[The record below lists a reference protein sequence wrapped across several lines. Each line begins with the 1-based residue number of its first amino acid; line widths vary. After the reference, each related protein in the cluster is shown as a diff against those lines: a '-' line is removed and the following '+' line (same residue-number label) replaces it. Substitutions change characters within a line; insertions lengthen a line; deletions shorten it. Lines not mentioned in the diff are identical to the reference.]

1 MSVANPMISKV
12 RELHAYGSETATYTG
27 VAIKSLALVGI
38 VTASALITWV
48 MGYATPVTAMVT
60 SIMGF
65 ITALAISFRP
75 TWAGFLS
82 PLYAILEGMFL
93 AAVSAIF
100 AKTYHGIV
108 VNAVMITFGIAI
120 SSALIYARG
129 YVKVNE
135 GFMRA
140 VFMATLGI
148 AITYIIEFILSFFGI
163 RIPQIHQGGI
173 VGIVFSLVVIA
184 VATLNLFVDYEN
196 ISQSVRQGLPKDYEW
211 FCAFGLL
218 VTLIWLYIEVL
229 NLLRKLKE
237 E

>member
-1 MSVANPMISKV
+1 MANPVVSKV
-12 RELHAYGSETATYTG
+12 KAIHAYSSETATYAG
-27 VAIKSLALVGI
+27 VATKSLALVGI
-38 VTASALITWV
+38 VTIAALVTWV
-48 MGYATPVTAMVT
+48 MGYATPITAMVT

-65 ITALAISFRP
+65 IAALAISFRP

-93 AAVSAIF
+93 AAISAMF
-100 AKTYHGIV
+100 VKMYHGIV
-108 VNAVMITFGIAI
+108 INAVMITFGIAI
-120 SSALIYARG
+120 SSAFIYARG

-140 VFMATLGI
+140 VVMATLGI
-148 AITYIIEFILSFFGI
+148 AITYFIEFILSFFGI
-163 RIPQIHQGGI
+163 RIPQIHQGGAI
-173 VGIVFSLVVIA
+173 GIIFSLIVIS
-184 VATLNLFVDYEN
+184 VATLNLFIDYEN
-196 ISQSVRQGLPKDYEW
+196 ISQSVRQGLPKEYEW

>member
-1 MSVANPMISKV
+1 MANPVISKV
-12 RELHAYGSETATYTG
+12 RALHTYSGETATYAG
-27 VAIKSLALVGI
+27 VATKSLALVGI

-48 MGYATPVTAMVT
+48 MGYATPITATVTA
-60 SIMGF
+60 IMGF
-65 ITALAISFRP
+65 IAALAITFRP
-75 TWAGFLS
+75 AWAGFLS

-93 AAVSAIF
+93 AAVSAMF
-100 AKTYHGIV
+100 AKMYHGIV
-108 VNAVMITFGIAI
+108 VSAVMITFGIAI
-120 SSALIYARG
+120 SSALIYAKG

-140 VFMATLGI
+140 VYMATLGI
-148 AITYIIEFILSFFGI
+148 AITYLIEFVLSFFGI
-163 RIPQIHQGGI
+163 RIPQIHQGGA
-173 VGIVFSLVVIA
+173 VGIIFSLVVIG
-184 VATLNLFVDYEN
+184 VATLNLFIDYEN
-196 ISQSVRQGLPKDYEW
+196 ISQSVRQGLPAEYEW

>member
-1 MSVANPMISKV
+1 MANPVISKV
-12 RELHAYGSETATYTG
+12 RALHTYSGETATYAG
-27 VAIKSLALVGI
+27 VATKSLALVGI
-38 VTASALITWV
+38 VTASALITWA
-48 MGYATPVTAMVT
+48 MGYATPVTAIVT

-65 ITALAISFRP
+65 IAALAITFRP
-75 TWAGFLS
+75 AWAGFLS

-93 AAVSAIF
+93 AAVSAMF
-100 AKTYHGIV
+100 AKMYNGIV

-120 SSALIYARG
+120 SSALIYAKG

-140 VFMATLGI
+140 VYMATLGI
-148 AITYIIEFILSFFGI
+148 AITYLLEFVLSFFGI
-163 RIPQIHQGGI
+163 RIPQIHQGGV
-173 VGIVFSLVVIA
+173 VGIIFSLVVIG
-184 VATLNLFVDYEN
+184 VATLNLFIDYEN
-196 ISQSVRQGLPKDYEW
+196 ISQSVRQGLPAEYEW

>member
-1 MSVANPMISKV
+1 LANPVLSKV
-12 RELHAYGSETATYTG
+12 RELHSYTSNTATYAG
-27 VAIKSLALVGI
+27 IAAKSLALVGI
-38 VTASALITWV
+38 VTASALVTWV

-65 ITALAISFRP
+65 IAALAISFRP
-75 TWAGFLS
+75 GWAGFLS

-100 AKTYHGIV
+100 AKMYNGIV
-108 VNAVMITFGIAI
+108 INAVMITLGIAI
-120 SSALIYARG
+120 SSAIIYSKG

-135 GFMRA
+135 GFMRG
-140 VFMATLGI
+140 VFMATMGI
-148 AITYIIEFILSFFGI
+148 AITYLIEFVLSFFGV
-163 RIPQIHQGGI
+163 RIPMIHQGGI
-173 VGIVFSLVVIA
+173 VGILFSLVVIG
-184 VATLNLFVDYEN
+184 VATLNLFIDYEN
-196 ISQSVRQGLPKDYEW
+196 ISQTVRQGLPKEYEW

-218 VTLIWLYIEVL
+218 VTLVWLYIEVL

>member
-1 MSVANPMISKV
+1 MANPVLSKV
-12 RELHAYGSETATYTG
+12 RELHSYTSNTATYAG
-27 VAIKSLALVGI
+27 IAAKSLALVGI
-38 VTASALITWV
+38 VTASALVTWV

-65 ITALAISFRP
+65 IAALAISFRP
-75 TWAGFLS
+75 GWAGFLS

-100 AKTYHGIV
+100 AKMYNGIV
-108 VNAVMITFGIAI
+108 INAVMITLGIAI
-120 SSALIYARG
+120 SSAIIYSKG

-135 GFMRA
+135 GFMRG
-140 VFMATLGI
+140 VFMATMGI
-148 AITYIIEFILSFFGI
+148 AITYLIEFVLSFFGV
-163 RIPQIHQGGI
+163 RIPMIHQGGI
-173 VGIVFSLVVIA
+173 VGILFSLVVIG
-184 VATLNLFVDYEN
+184 VATLNLFIDYEN
-196 ISQSVRQGLPKDYEW
+196 ISQTVRQGLPKEYEW

-218 VTLIWLYIEVL
+218 VTLVWLYIEVL

>member
-1 MSVANPMISKV
+1 MANPMISKV
-12 RELHAYGSETATYTG
+12 KALHSYSSETATYAG

-48 MGYATPVTAMVT
+48 MGYATPITAMVT
-60 SIMGF
+60 AIMGF
-65 ITALAISFRP
+65 IAALAISFRP

-93 AAVSAIF
+93 AAISALF

-108 VNAVMITFGIAI
+108 INAVMITFGIAI
-120 SSALIYARG
+120 SAAFVYARG

-140 VFMATLGI
+140 VFMATMGI
-148 AITYIIEFILSFFGI
+148 AITYVIEFILSFFGI
-163 RIPQIHQGGI
+163 RIPQIHQGGAI
-173 VGIVFSLVVIA
+173 GIIFSLVVIG
-184 VATLNLFVDYEN
+184 VATLNLFIDYEN
-196 ISQSVRQGLPKDYEW
+196 INQSVRQGLPKEYEW

>member
-1 MSVANPMISKV
+1 MANPVISKV
-12 RELHAYGSETATYTG
+12 KALQTYSSETATYAG
-27 VAIKSLALVGI
+27 VATKSLALVAI
-38 VTASALITWV
+38 VIISALVTWV
-48 MGYATPVTAMVT
+48 MGYAIPMTAIVT

-65 ITALAISFRP
+65 IAALTISFRP

-93 AAVSAIF
+93 AAVSALF
-100 AKTYHGIV
+100 AKMYHGIV
-108 VNAVMITFGIAI
+108 INAVMITFGIAI
-120 SSALIYARG
+120 SAALIYARG

-148 AITYIIEFILSFFGI
+148 AITYLIEFILSFFGI
-163 RIPQIHQGGI
+163 RIPQIHQGGTI
-173 VGIVFSLVVIA
+173 GIVFSLVVIG
-184 VATLNLFVDYEN
+184 VATLNLFIDYEN
-196 ISQSVRQGLPKDYEW
+196 INQSVRQGLPKEYEW
-211 FCAFGLL
+211 FCAFSLL

>member
-1 MSVANPMISKV
+1 MANPVISKV
-12 RELHAYGSETATYTG
+12 KDVHIYTSETATYAG
-27 VAIKSLALVGI
+27 VAAKSLTLVSI
-38 VTASALITWV
+38 VTFSALTTWV
-48 MGYATPVTAMVT
+48 MGYATPVTAAVT

-65 ITALAISFRP
+65 IAALAISFRP

-93 AAVSAIF
+93 AAVSAMF
-100 AKTYHGIV
+100 AAMYHDIV
-108 VNAVMITFGIAI
+108 INAVMITIGIAI
-120 SSALIYARG
+120 SSALLYAGG

-135 GFMRA
+135 SFIRA

-148 AITYIIEFILSFFGI
+148 VITYFIEFVLSFFGI

-173 VGIVFSLVVIA
+173 VGILFSLVVIG
-184 VATLNLFVDYEN
+184 VATLNLFIDYEN

-218 VTLIWLYIEVL
+218 VTLIWLYIEIL